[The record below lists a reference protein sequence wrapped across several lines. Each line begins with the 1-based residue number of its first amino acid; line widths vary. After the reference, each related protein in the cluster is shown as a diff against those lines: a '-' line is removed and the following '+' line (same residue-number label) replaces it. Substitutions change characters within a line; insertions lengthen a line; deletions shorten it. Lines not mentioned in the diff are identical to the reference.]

1 MGTDSESGCSAV
13 GACILMLA
21 LGFYCGYVVGDH
33 ARCQA
38 AIKAGV
44 ALYEVDPMTGET
56 RFVYVKAAATR

>member
-13 GACILMLA
+13 GD
-21 LGFYCGYVVGDH
+21 CGYVVGDH